1 MKLRKGIIPVPP
13 NWPKVLIFDQVTY
26 AGSPNDPVPGYPSE
40 DPENWIYLGNVPDVT
55 HDFKDYVEPLTQEQM
70 EKLKAPYPP
79 E

>member
-1 MKLRKGIIPVPP
+1 MALGARHGVAELRSFACQLR
-13 NWPKVLIFDQVTY
+13 N
-26 AGSPNDPVPGYPSE
+26 SVPGTDASE

-70 EKLKAPYPP
+70 EKLKAPYS